1 MSRMYTGT
9 ASKSCFLVQVS
20 SEMALEG
27 RWVKDLN
34 RNHTLKAYGLVQARL
49 VHRRGAK
56 AWLIILSRVCLPA
69 LQRFTLMKPINWN
82 LVAAKGMESE
92 REIPFDVQVRK
103 RIAKQGLLP
112 VLVQVG
118 MEDDVNHRFQTEVRQ
133 FLLFHKTP
141 DWVLLLQ

>member
-69 LQRFTLMKPINWN
+69 LHYCESRFTLTRPINWN
-82 LVAAKGMESE
+82 LVAASGKG
-92 REIPFDVQVRK
+92 RLGAFICLIF
-103 RIAKQGLLP
+103 
-112 VLVQVG
+112 
-118 MEDDVNHRFQTEVRQ
+118 N
-133 FLLFHKTP
+133 
-141 DWVLLLQ
+141 